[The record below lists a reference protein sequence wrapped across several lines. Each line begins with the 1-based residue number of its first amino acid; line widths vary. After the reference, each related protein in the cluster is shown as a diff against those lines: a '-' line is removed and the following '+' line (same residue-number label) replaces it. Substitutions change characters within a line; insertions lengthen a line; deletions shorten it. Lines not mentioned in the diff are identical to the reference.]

1 MKSIFD
7 GWKRKID
14 MNLLDGQGGF
24 CARGWIR
31 HHYGAPQAAWTPDQT
46 NQVGAAEARIG
57 RWIIAN
63 MDVPQVYREMPGAA
77 IAWANNTHALD
88 IEGFRMVD
96 LLTQGH
102 VPEPPEDLPEITEPE
117 MPEQEQPAIGE
128 PPEILEPAA
137 A

>member
-1 MKSIFD
+1 
-7 GWKRKID
+7 
-14 MNLLDGQGGF
+14 
-24 CARGWIR
+24 
-31 HHYGAPQAAWTPDQT
+31 
-46 NQVGAAEARIG
+46 
-57 RWIIAN
+57 
-63 MDVPQVYREMPGAA
+63 
-77 IAWANNTHALD
+77 
-88 IEGFRMVD
+88 MVD